1 MGARSGDDGAAGR
14 THLPGWTTPPHV
26 NDSDPKLSARHRPLP
41 LPARLL
47 LLAFAGVCIGLGVV
61 GVFVPGLPTTVF
73 ILIAGW
79 AAARSSPRLS
89 AWLESHPL
97 FGAMLRNWREGGYVS
112 RGAKW
117 TATITMALCAVIVF
131 LSASRPWLAEA
142 VTVLMAGV
150 AAWLWSRPEPPGR

>member
-1 MGARSGDDGAAGR
+1 MSETNAKVRMGKR
-14 THLPGWTTPPHV
+14 V
-26 NDSDPKLSARHRPLP
+26 LSM
-41 LPARLL
+41 PARVL
-47 LLAFAGVCIGLGVV
+47 LLALACLCVALGVV

-112 RGAKW
+112 RRAKW
-117 TATITMALCAVIVF
+117 TATVTMALCAVILF
-131 LSASRPWLAEA
+131 LGASRPWLAEA

-150 AAWLWSRPEPPGR
+150 LVWLWNRPEPPGR